1 MKTSS
6 VRKGA
11 AIGSKSSNSKKGP
24 YMSVRRFAAG
34 VALLAVAT
42 SAAASG
48 ITADR
53 LWSFRHNAPGQGLGA
68 EINAFDSVSGYIFVS
83 GEAGVDVL
91 TTAGTYVRTLRLSAT
106 NDPATNVS
114 VKDGIVAVGGLVG
127 TEGRIRFFDA
137 ATGAQIG
144 ADVSV
149 GTTPDQMTFTPD
161 GKKLV
166 VAIEGDPEVG
176 GGPGG
181 IAIVDLATKSVNTLG
196 FGGFAGNE
204 VSYRAGGALFRP
216 GIPFGED
223 IEPEFVSITPDGK
236 KAIVTLQE
244 NNMIAIVDLS
254 TETISELIPLGLK
267 DPTKPNS
274 FFTHRSSSVTPSS
287 LGLAGVTALWQ
298 PDGIAAFD
306 HGGITYIALANE
318 GENLGNNRALPLDPS
333 KVPGATVA
341 ALSETNVTPQTFWH
355 LDTTNDGLSD
365 TIAYSGGRSVSI
377 RTLDGTLIW
386 DSGNE
391 IEQMVNTLGLLGA
404 NSDRRTR
411 LSIEP
416 ENLVVGMIGGQR
428 WLFAGIERGLSIA
441 AWNISNPNNPLFAG
455 LIYDLSQGN
464 AFAQFEGLT
473 FIHASESWDGKTYLV
488 ASAENQGW
496 THLFQ
501 LNAVPEPGTWAML
514 IAGFGLVG
522 GSLRRRRAAMA

>member
-1 MKTSS
+1 MKIRHAVAS
-6 VRKGA
+6 
-11 AIGSKSSNSKKGP
+11 
-24 YMSVRRFAAG
+24 
-34 VALLAVAT
+34 VALSASAMSAT
-42 SAAASG
+42 ASG

-53 LWSFRHNAPGQGLGA
+53 IWSFRHNTPGQGLGA
-68 EINAFDSVSGYIFVS
+68 EINAFDPGSGYIFVS

-91 TTAGTYVRTLRLSAT
+91 TTGGTYVRTLRLSAT
-106 NDPATNVS
+106 NDPATNVA
-114 VKDGIVAVGGLVG
+114 VKNGVVAVGGFVG

-137 ATGAQIG
+137 ATGTQIG
-144 ADVSV
+144 TDVTV

-176 GGPGG
+176 GGPGQ
-181 IAIVDLATKSVNTLG
+181 IAIVDMATKSVNALG
-196 FGGFAGNE
+196 FGDFADNETAYRGN
-204 VSYRAGGALFRP
+204 GALFRP
-216 GIPFGED
+216 GVPFADD
-223 IEPEFVSITPDGK
+223 IEPEFVTITPDGK

-274 FFTHRSSSVTPSS
+274 FFTHRQTSSNLTPTS
-287 LGLAGVTALWQ
+287 LGLVGVSALWQ

-318 GENLGNNRALPLDPS
+318 GENLGNNRSMALDPS
-333 KVPGATVA
+333 KVPAATVT
-341 ALSETNVTPQTFWH
+341 ALQDIEGRVTPQTFWH
-355 LDTTNDGLSD
+355 LDTTNDGRAD

-377 RTLDGTLIW
+377 RTLDGTLVW
-386 DSGNE
+386 DSGNQ

-522 GSLRRRRAAMA
+522 GSLRRRAAMA